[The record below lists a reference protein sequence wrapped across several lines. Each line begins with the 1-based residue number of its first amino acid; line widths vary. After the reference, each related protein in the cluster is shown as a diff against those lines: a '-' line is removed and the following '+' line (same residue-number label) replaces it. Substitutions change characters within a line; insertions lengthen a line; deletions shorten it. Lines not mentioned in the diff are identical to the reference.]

1 MYFCLND
8 YEIRNR
14 MFEMERLLTQKAPSL
29 LKNVALIF
37 PIKNHR
43 YQQQV
48 TKARTEIGDF
58 LSNIKPHGKSLP
70 ESQNI
75 TTSN

>member
-14 MFEMERLLTQKAPSL
+14 MFEMERLLTHKATSL

-37 PIKNHR
+37 PIKSHR

-48 TKARTEIGDF
+48 TRARTEMGDF
-58 LSNIKPHGKSLP
+58 LSNIKPPEKSLS

-75 TTSN
+75 TTNN